1 MKDLAA
7 EIAEYWQERLGT
19 EYPQQSATN
28 HTSIT
33 NWLVGEDRDRFGPMP
48 PEQLSI
54 VRQAMDYR
62 YRILIQRYL
71 GVSSERAFKNL
82 MQRLGSLAIIREK
95 VRAWLS
101 VSRDRQR
108 TVVDVIQ
115 EVVQEMLQS
124 DKYIRQQVNWIAKCT
139 PNPRLRD
146 TLMLATLEEY
156 CLRPVRNQPLL
167 THRFVNYLR
176 RSQRGGVTNVPRND
190 SIKMVSDAVT
200 DESGESSF
208 NLLDRQVL
216 DNYQE
221 QQEWEETQVQRTQVK
236 EQMLAYLEENLGV
249 QAKSWLEMYLLGKT
263 PEEIAQ
269 QLGMDIK
276 QVYRLREKISY
287 HAVKVFA
294 VKSQPE
300 LVADWLKTSMKE
312 NNLGLTISQ
321 RQELEQGL
329 NDQQLQVLAGIQAG
343 ESIENL
349 AKKLSLKTNQVVGEW
364 SQIYLQAQELRN
376 TPSTP

>member
-1 MKDLAA
+1 MTDLARS
-7 EIAEYWQERLGT
+7 IAEYWQERLST
-19 EYPQQSATN
+19 ECAQQS
-28 HTSIT
+28 SI
-33 NWLVGEDRDRFGPMP
+33 NQRSIIDWLVGEDRDRFAEMP
-48 PEQLSI
+48 AEKLAI

-71 GVSSERAFKNL
+71 GVPSERAFKNL

-95 VRAWLS
+95 VRAWLA

-108 TVVDVIQ
+108 TVVDVLQ
-115 EVVQEMLQS
+115 EVVQEMLQG
-124 DKYIRQQVNWIAKCT
+124 DKYIRQQVDWISKCT

-146 TLMLATLEEY
+146 VLMLATLEEY

-167 THRFVNYLR
+167 AHRFVNYLR
-176 RSQRGGVTNVPRND
+176 RSQRGGVTNVPRSD
-190 SIKMVSDAVT
+190 SIKMISDAVT
-200 DESGESSF
+200 DEAGDSSF

-216 DNYQE
+216 ENYQE
-221 QQEWEETQVQRTQVK
+221 QQEWEETQVQRSRVK
-236 EQMLAYLEENLGV
+236 EQMLAYLEENLGT
-249 QAKSWLEMYLLGKT
+249 QAKIWLELYLLGKT

-269 QLGMDIK
+269 QLQLDIK

-300 LVADWLKTSMKE
+300 MVAEWLKTSMKE
-312 NNLGLTISQ
+312 HNLGLTVKQ
-321 RQELEQGL
+321 RQDLEQKL
-329 NDQQLQVLAGIQAG
+329 NDQQLIILAGVQS
-343 ESIENL
+343 ETPIEEL
-349 AKKLSLKTNQVVGEW
+349 AKKLGLKTNQVVSEW

-376 TPSTP
+376 I

>member
-1 MKDLAA
+1 
-7 EIAEYWQERLGT
+7 
-19 EYPQQSATN
+19 
-28 HTSIT
+28 
-33 NWLVGEDRDRFGPMP
+33 
-48 PEQLSI
+48 
-54 VRQAMDYR
+54 
-62 YRILIQRYL
+62 
-71 GVSSERAFKNL
+71 
-82 MQRLGSLAIIREK
+82 
-95 VRAWLS
+95 
-101 VSRDRQR
+101 
-108 TVVDVIQ
+108 
-115 EVVQEMLQS
+115 
-124 DKYIRQQVNWIAKCT
+124 
-139 PNPRLRD
+139 
-146 TLMLATLEEY
+146 
-156 CLRPVRNQPLL
+156 
-167 THRFVNYLR
+167 
-176 RSQRGGVTNVPRND
+176 
-190 SIKMVSDAVT
+190 
-200 DESGESSF
+200 
-208 NLLDRQVL
+208 
-216 DNYQE
+216 
-221 QQEWEETQVQRTQVK
+221 
-236 EQMLAYLEENLGV
+236 MLAYLEENLGV

-349 AKKLSLKTNQVVGEW
+349 ARKLSLKTNQVVGEW

>member
-1 MKDLAA
+1 
-7 EIAEYWQERLGT
+7 
-19 EYPQQSATN
+19 
-28 HTSIT
+28 
-33 NWLVGEDRDRFGPMP
+33 
-48 PEQLSI
+48 
-54 VRQAMDYR
+54 
-62 YRILIQRYL
+62 
-71 GVSSERAFKNL
+71 
-82 MQRLGSLAIIREK
+82 
-95 VRAWLS
+95 
-101 VSRDRQR
+101 
-108 TVVDVIQ
+108 
-115 EVVQEMLQS
+115 
-124 DKYIRQQVNWIAKCT
+124 
-139 PNPRLRD
+139 
-146 TLMLATLEEY
+146 MLATLEEY

-190 SIKMVSDAVT
+190 SIKMISDAVT
-200 DESGESSF
+200 DESGESTF

-216 DNYQE
+216 ENYQE

-236 EQMLAYLEENLGV
+236 EQMLAYLQENLGV
-249 QAKSWLEMYLLGKT
+249 QAKSWLELYLLGKT

-269 QLGMDIK
+269 QLEMDIK

-329 NDQQLQVLAGIQAG
+329 SDQQLQVLVGIQAG
-343 ESIENL
+343 ESIEVL

-364 SQIYLQAQELRN
+364 SQIYLQAQEMRN
-376 TPSTP
+376 A

>member
-1 MKDLAA
+1 MTDLARS
-7 EIAEYWQERLGT
+7 IAEYWQERLST
-19 EYPQQSATN
+19 ECAQQSSTN
-28 HTSIT
+28 QRSIID
-33 NWLVGEDRDRFGPMP
+33 WLVGEDRDRFAEMP
-48 PEQLSI
+48 AEKLAI

-71 GVSSERAFKNL
+71 GIPSERAFKNL

-95 VRAWLS
+95 VRAWLA

-108 TVVDVIQ
+108 TVVDVLQ
-115 EVVQEMLQS
+115 EVVQEMLQG
-124 DKYIRQQVNWIAKCT
+124 DKYIRQQVDWIAKCT

-146 TLMLATLEEY
+146 VLMLATLEEY

-167 THRFVNYLR
+167 AHRFVNYLR
-176 RSQRGGVTNVPRND
+176 RSQRGGVTNVPRSD
-190 SIKMVSDAVT
+190 SIKMISDAVT
-200 DESGESSF
+200 DEAGDSSF

-216 DNYQE
+216 ENYQE
-221 QQEWEETQVQRTQVK
+221 QQEWEETQVQRSRVK
-236 EQMLAYLEENLGV
+236 EQMLTYLEENLGP
-249 QAKSWLEMYLLGKT
+249 QAKIWLELYLLGKT

-269 QLGMDIK
+269 QLQLDIK

-300 LVADWLKTSMKE
+300 MVAEWLKTSMKE
-312 NNLGLTISQ
+312 HNLGLTVKQ
-321 RQELEQGL
+321 RQDLEQKL
-329 NDQQLQVLAGIQAG
+329 NDQQLVILAGVQS
-343 ESIENL
+343 ETPIEEL
-349 AKKLSLKTNQVVGEW
+349 AKKLGLKTNQVVSEW

-376 TPSTP
+376 T

>member
-1 MKDLAA
+1 MTDLARS
-7 EIAEYWQERLGT
+7 IAEYWQERLST
-19 EYPQQSATN
+19 ECAQQSSTN
-28 HTSIT
+28 QRSIID
-33 NWLVGEDRDRFGPMP
+33 WLVGEDRDRFAEMP
-48 PEQLSI
+48 AEKLVI

-71 GVSSERAFKNL
+71 GVPSERAFKNL

-95 VRAWLS
+95 VRAWLA

-108 TVVDVIQ
+108 TVVDVLQ
-115 EVVQEMLQS
+115 EVVQEMLQG
-124 DKYIRQQVNWIAKCT
+124 DKYIRQQVDWIAKCT

-146 TLMLATLEEY
+146 VLMLATLEEY

-167 THRFVNYLR
+167 AHRFVNYLR
-176 RSQRGGVTNVPRND
+176 RSQRGGVTNVPRSD
-190 SIKMVSDAVT
+190 SIKMISEAVT
-200 DESGESSF
+200 DEAGDSSF

-216 DNYQE
+216 ENYQE
-221 QQEWEETQVQRTQVK
+221 QQEWEETQVQRSRVK
-236 EQMLAYLEENLGV
+236 EQMLVYLEENLGA
-249 QAKSWLEMYLLGKT
+249 QAKIWLELYLLGKT

-269 QLGMDIK
+269 QLQLDIK

-300 LVADWLKTSMKE
+300 MVAEWLKTSMKE
-312 NNLGLTISQ
+312 HNLGLTVKQ
-321 RQELEQGL
+321 RQDLEQKL
-329 NDQQLQVLAGIQAG
+329 NDQQLVILAGIQS
-343 ESIENL
+343 ETPIEEL
-349 AKKLSLKTNQVVGEW
+349 AKKLGLKTNQVVSEW

-376 TPSTP
+376 T

>member
-1 MKDLAA
+1 MTDLARS
-7 EIAEYWQERLGT
+7 IAEYWQERLST
-19 EYPQQSATN
+19 ECAQQSSTN
-28 HTSIT
+28 QRSIID
-33 NWLVGEDRDRFGPMP
+33 WLVGEDRDRFAEMP
-48 PEQLSI
+48 AEKLVI

-71 GVSSERAFKNL
+71 GVPSERAFKNL

-95 VRAWLS
+95 VRAWLA

-108 TVVDVIQ
+108 TVVDVLQ
-115 EVVQEMLQS
+115 EVVQEMLQG
-124 DKYIRQQVNWIAKCT
+124 DKYIRQQVDWIAKCT

-146 TLMLATLEEY
+146 VLMLATLEEY

-167 THRFVNYLR
+167 AHRFVNYLR
-176 RSQRGGVTNVPRND
+176 RSQRGGVTNVPRSD
-190 SIKMVSDAVT
+190 SIKMISEAVT
-200 DESGESSF
+200 DEAGDSSF

-216 DNYQE
+216 ENYQE
-221 QQEWEETQVQRTQVK
+221 QQEWEETQVQRSRVK
-236 EQMLAYLEENLGV
+236 EQMLAYLEENLGA
-249 QAKSWLEMYLLGKT
+249 QAKTWLELYLLGKT

-269 QLGMDIK
+269 QLQLDIK

-300 LVADWLKTSMKE
+300 MVAEWLKTSMKE
-312 NNLGLTISQ
+312 HNLGLTVKQ
-321 RQELEQGL
+321 RQDLEQKL
-329 NDQQLQVLAGIQAG
+329 NDQQLVILAGIQS
-343 ESIENL
+343 ETPIEEL
-349 AKKLSLKTNQVVGEW
+349 AKKLGLKTNQVVSEW

-376 TPSTP
+376 T